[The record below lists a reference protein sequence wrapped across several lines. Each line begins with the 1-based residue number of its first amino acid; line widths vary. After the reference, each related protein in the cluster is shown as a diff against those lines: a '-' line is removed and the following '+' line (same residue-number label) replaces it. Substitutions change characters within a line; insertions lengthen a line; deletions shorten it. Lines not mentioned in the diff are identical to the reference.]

1 LIFNYFCSVEM
12 GKIMKYRNRVIHI
25 LLSVICI
32 CGYSLSAQTSVVE
45 LKLVETSDIH
55 GNYLPYNYVDQCEWN
70 GGLSRIYS
78 YIKQERQ
85 KYDRNLLLFDNGDM
99 IEGQPISYYYNY
111 VDTVSPHIAADMM
124 NYMQYDV
131 GSLGNHEI
139 ETGIPVLNRW
149 IRDCDFPIL
158 AANIV
163 WKSNGE
169 PYAKPYTVFE
179 RAGLR
184 IAVLGLSTA
193 ATPAWVCKSLW
204 EGLEFLDMEETAKK
218 WLPIIK
224 EKENPDIVI
233 GLFHSGK
240 DTRIIGKKYKDDVSL
255 EIARNVP
262 GFDVI
267 MMGHDHNLFCEK
279 VTNINGD
286 SVLLVN
292 PGSSGLVVADVTLSL
307 KIENG
312 AVLQKDIK
320 GKLVDVGICDPN
332 KDFIE
337 RYASQHETVNDFVL
351 QKIGVFTERVTTRP
365 AYFGPSAFVDFIHS
379 LQLSITGADVSF
391 ASPLSFDAT
400 IESGDI
406 RICDIFRL
414 YRYKNLIYTMSL
426 SGMEIKNYLEESYAL
441 WTNQMKTPDDHL
453 LLFLDNGDKHT
464 LFANFYYFFDSAA
477 GIIYV
482 VDVSKPKG
490 EKISILCLSDGKPFE
505 MDHMYSVALTSYRGN
520 GGGEL
525 LTRGAG
531 LLIEELDTRILSIT
545 DKDFLFYLIDYIKQ
559 NKVIHP
565 RVLNHWKFVPDNWV
579 RSATERDYRYLFGGK

>member
-1 LIFNYFCSVEM
+1 MRKYIKRVVYLSLWLICVS
-12 GKIMKYRNRVIHI
+12 
-25 LLSVICI
+25 
-32 CGYSLSAQTSVVE
+32 GYSLSAQTTEVE
-45 LKLVETSDIH
+45 LKLIETSDIH

-70 GGLSRIYS
+70 GGLSRIYT
-78 YIKQERQ
+78 YVKQERR
-85 KYDRNLLLFDNGDM
+85 KYGPNLLLFDNGDM
-99 IEGQPISYYYNY
+99 IEGQPIAYYYNY

-124 NYMQYDV
+124 NYMRYDA

-139 ETGIPVLNRW
+139 ETGLPVLNRW

-163 WKSNGE
+163 WKADGSLL
-169 PYAKPYTVFE
+169 ATPYTVFE
-179 RAGLR
+179 REGVR
-184 IAVLGLSTA
+184 VAVLGLSTA

-204 EGLEFLDMEETAKK
+204 QGLEFLDMEETAKK
-218 WLPIIK
+218 WLPLIK

-240 DTRIIGKKYKDDVSL
+240 DTRVIGNKYKDDVSL

-267 MMGHDHNLFCEK
+267 MMGHDHNLYCEK

-292 PGSSGLVVADVTLSL
+292 PGSSGLVVADITLSV
-307 KIENG
+307 KINAG
-312 AVLQKDIK
+312 KVVQKNIRGRLID
-320 GKLVDVGICDPN
+320 VDAYAPDPDFVGH
-332 KDFIE
+332 
-337 RYASQHETVNDFVL
+337 YAAQHETVNEFVS

-379 LQLSITGADVSF
+379 LQLNITGADISF

-426 SGMEIKNYLEESYAL
+426 SGREIKNYLEESYAL
-441 WTNQMKTPDDHL
+441 WTNQMKGPDDHL
-453 LLFLDNGDKHT
+453 LLFLDNGDKQT

-490 EKISILCLSDGKPFE
+490 EKISILCLSDGKAFD
-505 MDHMYSVALTSYRGN
+505 MDQMYSVALTSYRGN

-531 LLIEELDTRILSIT
+531 LLIEELDSRILSIT
-545 DKDFLFYLIDYIKQ
+545 EKDFLYYLIDYIRQ

-565 RVLNHWKFVPDNWV
+565 RVLNHWKFVPDDWV